1 MKLLRGQKMLIW
13 YLYGILVLKS
23 MRLGVSLPLSLILMA
38 LFIPFLVVVSME
50 IVRMF
55 GEKQIKSII

>member
-1 MKLLRGQKMLIW
+1 MVSIW
-13 YLYGILVLKS
+13 DISFKEYEAW
-23 MRLGVSLPLSLILMA
+23 VSLPLSLILMA
-38 LFIPFLVVVSME
+38 LFIPFLVVVNME